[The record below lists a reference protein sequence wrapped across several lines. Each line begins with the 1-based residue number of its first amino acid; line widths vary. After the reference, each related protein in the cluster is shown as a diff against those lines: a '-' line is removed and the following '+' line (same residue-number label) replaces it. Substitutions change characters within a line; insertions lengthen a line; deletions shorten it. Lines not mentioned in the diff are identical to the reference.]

1 MPVITLFA
9 PDIFCD
15 HCIATIK
22 RATEAIPGARFIE
35 GDPTTR
41 LFTVDLPSGAALDT
55 LGAALA
61 EEGYPLADA
70 PPTPVGASD
79 AHPGMT
85 MLGTLMS
92 APGGM
97 HHGAG
102 APAMMHGGHA
112 VPSGP
117 FHPQYLKVDRT
128 EAGADV
134 TYSCPCGSTT
144 EVFHLDRGQ
153 PDQAP
158 HSCCGHHT
166 LVGADAAARLRR
178 RLGDGYDIDV
188 QTITM
193 PWGQPLEVAQA
204 VPKA

>member
-1 MPVITLFA
+1 MPVMTLFA

-15 HCIATIK
+15 HCISTIK
-22 RATEAIPGARFIE
+22 KATEAIEGARFVQ
-35 GDPTTR
+35 GDPATR
-41 LFTVDLPSGAALDT
+41 LFTVDLPNGAALDA

-61 EEGYPLADA
+61 EEGYPLSDA
-70 PPTPVGASD
+70 PSTPAGASE

-92 APGGM
+92 APG
-97 HHGAG
+97 A

-112 VPSGP
+112 VASGP
-117 FHPQYLKVDRT
+117 FHPQYLKIERT
-128 EAGADV
+128 EAGADI

-153 PDQAP
+153 ADHAP

-166 LVGADAAARLRR
+166 LVGADAAARLRA

-193 PWGQPLEVAQA
+193 PWGQPLEAAQA
-204 VPKA
+204 VPRAISRG